1 MSDNNEKN
9 KSTNRTNPDPKKD
22 TNEEESMTLK
32 ALKEMQETHKS
43 VVQALQQLNENQT
56 EINKRLDQ

>member
-1 MSDNNEKN
+1 MSDDNEKN
-9 KSTNRTNPDPKKD
+9 KSTDRTNADPKKG

-43 VVQALQQLNENQT
+43 VMQARMALDGYNQL
-56 EINKRLDQ
+56 